1 METFIED
8 IKTQTMEYLEY
19 EPKSL
24 TINLAI
30 EIFKGCRDYPKSYS
44 QETIL
49 ADMQDNISKIAMAVV
64 EIDAKDGVENQ
75 TAHNENG
82 ISRTYANG
90 AIPMAYS
97 GVLPIANFF

>member
-1 METFIED
+1 MFIEK
-8 IKTQTMEYLEY
+8 IEELATAYLEY

-24 TINLAI
+24 TMNLAI
-30 EIFKGCRDYPKSYS
+30 EIFKSCRNYPKSYS

-90 AIPMAYS
+90 AIPTAYS
-97 GVLPIANFF
+97 GVIPIANFF